1 MTTAITARDVP
12 QIPPSRTTLTGMETF
27 IEAVQ
32 AQLKTVGVN
41 LDIQLV
47 EHATYHSQICDFI
60 DGVIELVNDQPG
72 WASRRERVA
81 QYEQEV
87 FVDETNANH
96 DIDDLIS
103 LPNTN
108 NVTKRSLRDG

>member
-1 MTTAITARDVP
+1 MTTTPTR
-12 QIPPSRTTLTGMETF
+12 
-27 IEAVQ
+27 
-32 AQLKTVGVN
+32 
-41 LDIQLV
+41 IQDDDDLWHRHEQDLIYIILRSSDDPTIKRYRQRLENMV
-47 EHATYHSQICDFI
+47 KATYHSQICDFI